1 MANRR
6 RQGLTEDQINQM
18 LDQNC
23 ESWFDDSDDQS
34 DLGSFDAHSEKDYHF
49 PDEFGQ
55 DDSEE
60 EEAISME
67 LDDSADV
74 FLLDQSPMRLRPLQ
88 SQDLVPV
95 HGSIPTA
102 STSSLVETS
111 SLQSQ
116 DLAPVHGSIPTASTS
131 LETSSL
137 VPVHPSTSSDNVSLN
152 IFSNSN
158 S

>member
-23 ESWFDDSDDQS
+23 ESWFDDADDQS

-102 STSSLVETS
+102 STSSL
-111 SLQSQ
+111 
-116 DLAPVHGSIPTASTS
+116 
-131 LETSSL
+131 ETSSL
-137 VPVHPSTSSDNVSLN
+137 VPVHGSTLSLPTVHPSTSSDNVSLN

>member
-6 RQGLTEDQINQM
+6 RQGLTEDQISQM

-102 STSSLVETS
+102 STSSL
-111 SLQSQ
+111 
-116 DLAPVHGSIPTASTS
+116 
-131 LETSSL
+131 ETSSL
-137 VPVHPSTSSDNVSLN
+137 VPVHGSTLSLPTVHPSTSSDNVSLN